1 MSFSDLLAPRK
12 EVLSEEG
19 IEGIID
25 LENAVSQR
33 RGKLEADPHRFLALT
48 FPTDDI
54 RQSSESF
61 TTDSTRTGKS
71 QVCSC

>member
-54 RQSSESF
+54 RRVLRELH
-61 TTDSTRTGKS
+61 DRLTRTGKS